1 MGLFIRQLDCK
12 GLQEKL
18 WRLDEGTLEV
28 KLASTGQKFQP
39 FGGLCVPCV
48 DSSAERGTLY
58 ELAPVGS
65 RDILRM
71 RLSGYIT
78 GK

>member
-1 MGLFIRQLDCK
+1 MGLFIGELDCK

-18 WRLDEGTLEV
+18 LRLDEGTLEV

-39 FGGLCVPCV
+39 FGGPCAPRV

-58 ELAPVGS
+58 ELAAIGS
-65 RDILRM
+65 REILGT